1 MRKPRHTSSM
11 FTPWRKHRAITTL
24 AAVMSAGTL
33 VTGALAATTHDKSAG
48 NHTRAHR
55 HHSKPLAARL
65 RFSLLS
71 RPVARATASGPDALP
86 PGAIYA
92 ATVGRHE
99 IFALQRSGP
108 GVPGAPNV
116 GPEVCVLDRE
126 GALAGGMACSP
137 AANAEEE
144 GVELLSIETGTSL
157 TDALLVPDGVNSV
170 VFTDRDG
177 SSRTIPVADN
187 VAVVEDPNLASL
199 HYTLPG
205 GATKSTDVA
214 EVTSG
219 R

>member
-1 MRKPRHTSSM
+1 MRKLRPTSSM
-11 FTPWRKHRAITTL
+11 FTLWRKHRAITTL
-24 AAVMSAGTL
+24 AAVMTAGTL

-48 NHTRAHR
+48 NRTRADR
-55 HHSKPLAARL
+55 PHSKRVAARL

-71 RPVARATASGPDALP
+71 RPIARASASGPDALP
-86 PGAIYA
+86 PGAIHA
-92 ATVGRHE
+92 VTVGRHE

-108 GVPGAPNV
+108 EVPGARNV

-177 SSRTIPVADN
+177 SSRTVAVADN

-199 HYTLPG
+199 HYTLPS

-214 EVTSG
+214 EVTSA